1 MSFVPPLEEECSLLG
16 KRTGRKKKVGRKGG
30 SLWLMFIFPRVIKK
44 IKSSQLGRYTILYSV
59 KMLKFIATVA
69 HSSISEKV

>member
-16 KRTGRKKKVGRKGG
+16 KRAGRKGG
-30 SLWLMFIFPRVIKK
+30 SLWLMFIFPRVVKK